1 MRNRTF
7 MRRNLALLGSLA
19 VLLPALAAC
28 GDSTPTATTTTGA
41 TTTTTAPTSTTAT
54 LAATIAPTN
63 GVDATL
69 APTSAAAT
77 MAPATAPPTA
87 PAQATTLP
95 TAGAVITGIV
105 EVPTLAGGP
114 VTPNRVG
121 GGGTLRWSNE
131 GVQDLDT
138 LDPALVNASN
148 SVMAA
153 SLIFDGLVR
162 TDSKLAL
169 QPAGADRW
177 EISSDGKSYTFHI
190 RPNLRWANGDPLSAE
205 DFRWS
210 LERAL
215 AKDNAAGSGAF
226 YLGNISGAT
235 DWTAGKA
242 PGLSG
247 VTVKDPQTLVIQI
260 DKPGVYFL
268 YQLTFTAAQVVPR
281 KLIEQYG
288 KGWVDHAYGT
298 GPFYLKQWR
307 HNENLLFTPNPYYYR
322 GAVQLDGIEMP
333 LVQDPATAFNLY
345 RGGGLDIMGSQQFPN
360 TLASQVAGQPDFKQQ
375 PQFFD
380 AYIGFNNKKTPLD
393 NIKLRRALALAVDKD
408 TLTKRVLAGG
418 AVTANGILPPGLP
431 GFSPNLKPLAFNAA
445 AAKAELA
452 AAGFKDGAAVPKLT
466 LSYTGGQADFEK
478 VATTL
483 QQMWKQN
490 LGVTVQLQ
498 GEEQARY
505 NDDLT
510 ALANAPDK
518 SSLEMY
524 ISVWGADYPD
534 PQNFL
539 SQQLRT
545 GVGNNNGHYSNAQFD
560 QLVDQADVER
570 DVTKRMDGYHQAE
583 QIAIDEVGWLPL
595 YHSSGNLLLRGTVKG
610 LVYTAQ
616 GVTTDDWTGV
626 TNK

>member
-1 MRNRTF
+1 MRYGMF
-7 MRRNLALLGSLA
+7 MRRNVALLSSLTI
-19 VLLPALAAC
+19 LLPALAAC
-28 GDSTPTATTTTGA
+28 GDSPPTATTTTGA
-41 TTTTTAPTSTTAT
+41 ATTTLAPAAGTATPAATTAPTQ
-54 LAATIAPTN
+54 

-69 APTSAAAT
+69 APTTSAATAI
-77 MAPATAPPTA
+77 PATAVPTA

-95 TAGAVITGIV
+95 TAGAMETRIV
-105 EVPTLAGGP
+105 EVPTLTGGA

-121 GGGTLRWSNE
+121 GGGTLRWANE

-138 LDPALVNASN
+138 LDPAVVNASN
-148 SVMAA
+148 SVMAS

-177 EISSDGKSYTFHI
+177 EISPDGKTYTFHI
-190 RPNLRWANGDPLSAE
+190 RPNLRWANGDPVSAE

-215 AKDNAAGSGAF
+215 SKDSAAGSGAF
-226 YLGNISGAT
+226 YLGNISGAP

-242 PGLSG
+242 QGLSG
-247 VTVKDPQTLVIQI
+247 VIVKDPQTLVIQI

-268 YQLTFTAAQVVPR
+268 YQLTFTAAEVVPR
-281 KLIEQYG
+281 KLITQYG
-288 KGWVDHAYGT
+288 KNWVDHAYGT
-298 GPFYLKQWR
+298 GPFQLKAWR
-307 HNENLLFTPNPYYYR
+307 HNERLLFAPNPYYYR
-322 GAVQLDGIEMP
+322 GAVQLDGIDMP

-345 RGGGLDIMGSQQFPN
+345 RGGALDIMGSQQFPN

-393 NIKLRRALALAVDKD
+393 NVKLRRALALAVDKD
-408 TLTKRVLAGG
+408 TLTKRVLGGG

-431 GFSPNLKPLAFNAA
+431 GFNPNLKALAFDAT
-445 AAKAELA
+445 AAKAELV

-498 GEEQARY
+498 GEEQARF

-518 SSLEMY
+518 SPIELY

-560 QLVDQADVER
+560 SLVDAADVER
-570 DVTKRMDGYHQAE
+570 DVTKRMEGYHQAE

-595 YHSSGNLLLRGTVKG
+595 YHSSGNLLLRATVKG

-616 GVTTDDWTGV
+616 GVTTDDWTEV

>member
-1 MRNRTF
+1 MRNGMF
-7 MRRNLALLGSLA
+7 MRRSLALLSGLA

-28 GDSTPTATTTTGA
+28 GDSTPTATTTTAGGGA
-41 TTTTTAPTSTTAT
+41 TVSPTDSGIGITATTAPTK
-54 LAATIAPTN
+54 

-69 APTSAAAT
+69 APTTSAAT
-77 MAPATAPPTA
+77 MPPTA
-87 PAQATTLP
+87 AAQATTLP
-95 TAGAVITGIV
+95 TAGANVTSII
-105 EVPTLAGGP
+105 ENPTLTGGA

-121 GGGTLRWSNE
+121 GGGMLRWSNE

-148 SVMAA
+148 SVMA
-153 SLIFDGLVR
+153 SGLIFDGLVR
-162 TDSKLAL
+162 TDSKLGL
-169 QPAGADRW
+169 QPAGAERW
-177 EISSDGKSYTFHI
+177 DISPDGKTYTFHI
-190 RPNLRWANGDPLSAE
+190 RPNLRWANGSPVTAE

-215 AKDNAAGSGAF
+215 SKDNAAGSGSY

-235 DWTAGKA
+235 DWNAGKTQ
-242 PGLSG
+242 GLSG
-247 VTVKDPQTLVIQI
+247 VTVKDPQTLVITL
-260 DKPGVYFL
+260 DKAGVYFL
-268 YQLTFTAAQVVPR
+268 YQLTFTAAEVVPR
-281 KLIEQYG
+281 KLVEQYG
-288 KGWVDHAYGT
+288 KNWPDHAYGT
-298 GPFYLKQWR
+298 GPFQVKEWR
-307 HNENLLFTPNPYYYR
+307 HNERLLLAPNPYYYR
-322 GAVQLDGIEMP
+322 GAVQLDGIDMP
-333 LVQDPATAFNLY
+333 FVQDPATAFNLY
-345 RGGGLDIMGSQQFPN
+345 RSGGLDVMGSQQFPN
-360 TLASQVAGQPDFKQQ
+360 TLAAQVAGQPDFRQE

-380 AYIGFNNKKTPLD
+380 AYVGFNNKKSPL
-393 NIKLRRALALAVDKD
+393 NNVKLRRALALAVDKK
-408 TLTKRVLAGG
+408 TLTERVLGGG

-431 GFSPNLKPLAFNAA
+431 GFNPNLKPLAFDPT
-445 AAKAELA
+445 AAKAALV

-490 LGVTVQLQ
+490 LGVSVQLQ

-505 NDDLT
+505 NNDLT

-518 SSLEMY
+518 SPIEMY

-545 GVGNNNGHYSNAQFD
+545 DVGNNNGHYSNAQFD
-560 QLVDQADVER
+560 QLVDLADVER

-616 GVTTDDWTGV
+616 GLTTDDWTGV